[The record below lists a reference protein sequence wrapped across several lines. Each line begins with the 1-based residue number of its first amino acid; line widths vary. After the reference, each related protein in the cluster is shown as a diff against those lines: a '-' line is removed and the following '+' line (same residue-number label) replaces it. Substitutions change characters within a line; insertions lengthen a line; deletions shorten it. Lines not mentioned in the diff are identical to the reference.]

1 LGARVRMC
9 AGLTIP
15 GQEYAVKPGYVKR
28 ARDGGSEE
36 ISGSAGPLAVNGVN
50 ELVFLLGE
58 GALCAAEC
66 PERSQDIGGVLWQ

>member
-1 LGARVRMC
+1 MGARVRMC

-15 GQEYAVKPGYVKR
+15 RQEYAVKPGCVKR

-36 ISGSAGPLAVNGVN
+36 ISGSAGPLVVNGVN

-58 GALCAAEC
+58 GALCVSEWPGC
-66 PERSQDIGGVLWQ
+66 SKDIGGVVWQ